1 MPSIK
6 NLEMAAAV
14 SSYEHI
20 SISKSF
26 FGLSQKM
33 VYTPT
38 NSPVRII
45 INEYA
50 PTEGERLE
58 HLLSLPINE
67 IEAELKAKGKPAS
80 TAIGHY
86 RLECCLSEDL
96 QFCAL
101 RYFVLLISRTFQ
113 LSSLVSLRATM
124 LRLLQ
129 FSYKRFVYFI

>member
-1 MPSIK
+1 MTSIK

-14 SSYEHI
+14 SLYEHI

-38 NSPVRII
+38 NSPIRII

-67 IEAELKAKGKPAS
+67 IEAEIKAKGKPAS

-86 RLECCLSEDL
+86 RLECCLSENIPAFAPRFFEGND
-96 QFCAL
+96 AEI
-101 RYFVLLISRTFQ
+101 VAI
-113 LSSLVSLRATM
+113 LV
-124 LRLLQ
+124 
-129 FSYKRFVYFI
+129 